1 MKALDHRTMVHLDVV
16 LEHVCRSLP
25 HGGDHDTRKKIA
37 QRLLSSARKGNLTI
51 EGLSTIA
58 QAALDEATKQSETG
72 RPD

>member
-16 LEHVCRSLP
+16 LERACRSLP

-58 QAALDEATKQSETG
+58 RAALDEATKQSETG